1 MPKPV
6 TLLTLSLIWSSLVVW
21 PGGSEALKVTG
32 IALASAWLIPWI
44 QISTRRRALWPL
56 LGVMMAALAAALLAL
71 EPSAALIGSH
81 ARAQGLLIAMAVVI
95 LALAASTC
103 TEAERC
109 LLYRR
114 AALLGAAVSTYA
126 LLQRVG
132 LDPIHWDT
140 PTDHRPAA
148 TLGNATTLA
157 GWLILLLPPSL
168 LNLRSG
174 ASRLWWIPV
183 GLQLTALLLT
193 QSRSAVLALTLAGL
207 ALWLLWNPRRLR
219 LGVPLLLMLL
229 LAAVVLAAWRP
240 ASLHDRAY
248 LWRIAAQALTD
259 PQPVLDAQGQSDR
272 RPALRPWFG
281 YGPDQQQSALDNVG
295 RAGTGA
301 RSEALSWAADRAH
314 QGLLDGLLETGLFGL
329 VSSLILIWA
338 VACALRRGLDVG
350 GSRRQEAAALGLALA
365 AWLLHLQA
373 SFALSGDRSLAWVWI
388 GCALGLVGNPGRTS
402 DASVPG
408 LVPRFGGM
416 RMPVMGL
423 LLLGALAA
431 AQWLPARLQQQLAP
445 ALASQNEFVAGQQHY
460 LQALA
465 AAPGESAALLRASAQ
480 AFERAAELRPHDRDA
495 AFAAASAWVETA
507 AAAADPVAMERA
519 HLRTAQLQ
527 QSARGDPRLAPLTQR
542 VSAVEA
548 QLRSG
553 DPSLPPSIR

>member
-1 MPKPV
+1 MPKPL
-6 TLLTLSLIWSSLVVW
+6 TLLTAALIWSALVVW
-21 PGGSEALKVTG
+21 PGGSEALKVAG
-32 IALASAWLIPWI
+32 VALAAALMVPWI
-44 QISTRRRALWPL
+44 QIPTEARSLWALL
-56 LGVMMAALAAALLAL
+56 AVTAAALGAGLLAL
-71 EPSAALIGSH
+71 EPSAALVGSQ
-81 ARAQGLLIAMAVVI
+81 ARAQGLLIAVALII

-103 TEAERC
+103 SESQRS

-114 AALLGAAVSTYA
+114 AALLGAVVSIYA
-126 LLQRVG
+126 LLQSAG
-132 LDPIHWDT
+132 LDPVQWEAQS
-140 PTDHRPAA
+140 DHRPAA

-174 ASRLWWIPV
+174 ANRLWWIPV

-207 ALWLLWNPRRLR
+207 VLWLVWNPRRFR
-219 LGVPLLLMLL
+219 LGLPLLLVLL
-229 LAAVVLAAWRP
+229 LATVALAAWRP

-248 LWRIAAQALTD
+248 LWRSAAQALTD
-259 PQPVLDAQGQSDR
+259 PHPVLDAEGRPDSS
-272 RPALRPWFG
+272 PALRLWFG
-281 YGPDQQQSALDNVG
+281 YGPDQQQAALDDVG

-329 VSSLILIWA
+329 VASLILIWA
-338 VACALRRGLDVG
+338 VACALRRGLDAG

-388 GCALGLVGNPGRTS
+388 GCALGLVSDAARKS
-402 DASVPG
+402 DASAPR
-408 LVPRFGGM
+408 LVARFGGL

-431 AQWLPARLQQQLAP
+431 AQWLPVRLQQQLAP

-460 LQALA
+460 LQALTS
-465 AAPGESAALLRASAQ
+465 APGESAALLRASAQ
-480 AFERAAELRPHDRDA
+480 AFERAAALRPHDRDA
-495 AFAAASAWVETA
+495 AFAAASAWVEA
-507 AAAADPVAMERA
+507 AAAAGDPVALDTAR
-519 HLRTAQLQ
+519 RRIAQLQ
-527 QSARGDPRLAPLTQR
+527 QSARGDPRLVPLTQR
-542 VSAVEA
+542 ASAVEA
-548 QLRSG
+548 RVRSRE
-553 DPSLPPSIR
+553 PSISPNTR